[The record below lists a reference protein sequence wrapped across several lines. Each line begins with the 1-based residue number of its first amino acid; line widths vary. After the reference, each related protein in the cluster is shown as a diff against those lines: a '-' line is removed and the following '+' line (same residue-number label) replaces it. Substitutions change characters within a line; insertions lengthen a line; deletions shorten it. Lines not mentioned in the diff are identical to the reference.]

1 MLEIEITDE
10 YYEGKTAALNALYQV
25 TDPELGINIVDMG
38 LVYSIIVNEKK
49 VLMSMTLS
57 TPSCPMGNFITA
69 HAKMAI
75 ESALPD
81 YEIQVELVWEP
92 RWNAELISE
101 EGKAALGW

>member
-1 MLEIEITDE
+1 MLDIEITDE
-10 YYEGKTAALNALYQV
+10 YYEVKTAVLNALYQV

-38 LVYSIIVNEKK
+38 LVYSIIVNETK
-49 VLMSMTLS
+49 VIMSMTLS
-57 TPSCPMGNFITA
+57 TRSCPMGNFITA

-75 ESALPD
+75 ESVLPG

-92 RWNAELISE
+92 HWNAELISE